1 MGVVNMDRWLGLLM
15 ILAWVVI
22 WVSFV
27 FDYLDLCLCLV
38 SVSFFSFSFFFF
50 RFCCCDLGLSFWLLD
65 LFSWLLGLI
74 REEHEE
80 QVVMFLVAGFFFI
93 IIIFN

>member
-27 FDYLDLCLCLV
+27 FDYLGLCLCLV
-38 SVSFFSFSFFFF
+38 SVSFLFFF
-50 RFCCCDLGLSFWLLD
+50 RLCCCDLGLSFWLL
-65 LFSWLLGLI
+65 GLI
-74 REEHEE
+74 WEEHEE
-80 QVVMFLVAGFFFI
+80 QVVMFL
-93 IIIFN
+93 